1 MKNKLAKCSQCLFH
15 FLSSLTKGRLKTFR
29 RFWYGQ
35 KSLGLFF
42 FPSIVKLLFIWNAT
56 TLFLLVFHCWFP
68 PILIVFFIFE
78 YGECPNHSISQNYTA
93 SSQKYQLLPT
103 SPPCTVFPTYSGG
116 DHPQLLLL
124 RCYVMSDS
132 FATPWTTALQDR
144 LCPWDFPGKNIG
156 VGCHFLLQG
165 MLLTQGSNSG
175 VLHSW

>member
-1 MKNKLAKCSQCLFH
+1 MFVQSSVCL
-15 FLSSLTKGRLKTFR
+15 RLKVR
-29 RFWYGQ
+29 VKHYGQ
-35 KSLGLFF
+35 KSLEFAF
-42 FPSIVKLLFIWNAT
+42 FPIIKLLFIWNAT

-156 VGCHFLLQG
+156 VGCHFLLHGIFPIQRSNPC
-165 MLLTQGSNSG
+165 LLHWQADSLPLSYQE
-175 VLHSW
+175 